1 MNRIIRTVTAILL
14 CGMLCCPVVEAQ
26 GRRPGRTEH
35 NTVNNNHGGRPGG
48 SSRPNRPGN
57 GGSHNPGNNNPGRPN
72 RPGNGGSH
80 NPGRRKGRC
89 QTTVPII
96 PTVLIAQDMGI
107 LATVRRMPGYH
118 HAPTCRL
125 CVRSAVL
132 YRRQHGV
139 LSGIILC

>member
-1 MNRIIRTVTAILL
+1 MEVVLVDLHVPTVPAMAAATIPGTIIRVVPTVPATVVAII
-14 CGMLCCPVVEAQ
+14 
-26 GRRPGRTEH
+26 PG
-35 NTVNNNHGGRPGG
+35 V
-48 SSRPNRPGN
+48 
-57 GGSHNPGNNNPGRPN
+57 
-72 RPGNGGSH
+72 
-80 NPGRRKGRC
+80 RKGRY